1 MQALLTSFEAYLQ
14 AGSVQAYAA
23 VFAGGVLISFTPCV
37 YPVLP
42 ITVGYIGSRSRGS
55 RWRGFSLS
63 VSYVLGMAVAYAALG
78 SVAALT
84 GRVFGQVAASP
95 LANLLVGNLCILM
108 ALSLFDIF
116 HLPTPSF
123 LAGAGSGKDR
133 GGIAGAFAVGAA
145 SGLVVGPCTAPVLGA
160 LLLYVGTRQNVLFG
174 ASLLFV
180 FALGMGTLL
189 LLAGTFAGFLS
200 SLPRSGRWM
209 EAVRKG
215 FGVFLIL
222 VGEYFL
228 VEAGKLLV

>member
-23 VFAGGVLISFTPCV
+23 
-37 YPVLP
+37 
-42 ITVGYIGSRSRGS
+42 
-55 RWRGFSLS
+55 
-63 VSYVLGMAVAYAALG
+63 
-78 SVAALT
+78 
-84 GRVFGQVAASP
+84 
-95 LANLLVGNLCILM
+95 
-108 ALSLFDIF
+108 
-116 HLPTPSF
+116 
-123 LAGAGSGKDR
+123 
-133 GGIAGAFAVGAA
+133 
-145 SGLVVGPCTAPVLGA
+145 
-160 LLLYVGTRQNVLFG
+160 
-174 ASLLFV
+174 V